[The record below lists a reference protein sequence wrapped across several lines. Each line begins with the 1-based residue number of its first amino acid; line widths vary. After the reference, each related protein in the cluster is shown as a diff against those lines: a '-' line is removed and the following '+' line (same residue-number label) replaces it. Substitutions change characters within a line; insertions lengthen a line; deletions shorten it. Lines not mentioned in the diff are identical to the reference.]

1 MICDDLHAEV
11 ATLKNR
17 IRETEDQ
24 LRIGR
29 EEIAEY
35 ERNRLEYERKHVQ
48 AVAEFE
54 RKHQQTVAEY
64 ERTRL
69 QQKKENQALAA

>member
-35 ERNRLEYERKHVQ
+35 ERNR
-48 AVAEFE
+48 
-54 RKHQQTVAEY
+54 
-64 ERTRL
+64 
-69 QQKKENQALAA
+69 

>member
-35 ERNRLEYERKHVQ
+35 ERKHVQ
-48 AVAEFE
+48 AVTEFE

-64 ERTRL
+64 ERTRI

>member
-35 ERNRLEYERKHVQ
+35 ERNRLEYERKH
-48 AVAEFE
+48 
-54 RKHQQTVAEY
+54 QQTVAEY
-64 ERTRL
+64 ERTRI

>member
-35 ERNRLEYERKHVQ
+35 ERKHVQ
-48 AVAEFE
+48 A
-54 RKHQQTVAEY
+54 VAEY

>member
-48 AVAEFE
+48 AVAE
-54 RKHQQTVAEY
+54 Y
-64 ERTRL
+64 ERTSL

>member
-35 ERNRLEYERKHVQ
+35 ERNRLEYER
-48 AVAEFE
+48 
-54 RKHQQTVAEY
+54 
-64 ERTRL
+64 TRL